1 MNTPYTKEQF
11 LSLREKMDA
20 IAVDEDAITIDEKVD
35 DTWNIGDKFIINADD
50 DSSKKLTV
58 EKIVGNKLLGSD
70 GNKYSKYGV
79 TKFSESVKAVTE
91 DDADEAKFNILNQI
105 IPGVETVIELVDEL
119 EKLDREDG
127 ASGQMDLMDQITTMR
142 KSIASMLAVVQRSM
156 HIVPPKGGLKY

>member
-20 IAVDEDAITIDEKVD
+20 ITVDEDTI
-35 DTWNIGDKFIINADD
+35 
-50 DSSKKLTV
+50 
-58 EKIVGNKLLGSD
+58 
-70 GNKYSKYGV
+70 
-79 TKFSESVKAVTE
+79 TE
-91 DDADEAKFNILNQI
+91 DDTDTAKFNILNEI
-105 IPGVETVIELVDEL
+105 IPSVETVIELVDEL

-142 KSIASMLAVVQRSM
+142 KSLASMLAVVQRSM

>member
-20 IAVDEDAITIDEKVD
+20 ITVDEDTI
-35 DTWNIGDKFIINADD
+35 
-50 DSSKKLTV
+50 
-58 EKIVGNKLLGSD
+58 
-70 GNKYSKYGV
+70 
-79 TKFSESVKAVTE
+79 TE
-91 DDADEAKFNILNQI
+91 DDADDAKFNILNQI

-142 KSIASMLAVVQRSM
+142 KSLASMLAVVQRSM

>member
-20 IAVDEDAITIDEKVD
+20 ITVDEDTI
-35 DTWNIGDKFIINADD
+35 
-50 DSSKKLTV
+50 
-58 EKIVGNKLLGSD
+58 
-70 GNKYSKYGV
+70 
-79 TKFSESVKAVTE
+79 TE
-91 DDADEAKFNILNQI
+91 DDADDAKFNILNQI

-127 ASGQMDLMDQITTMR
+127 ASGQMDLTDQITTMR
-142 KSIASMLAVVQRSM
+142 KSLASMLAVVQRSM

>member
-20 IAVDEDAITIDEKVD
+20 IAVDEDAIT
-35 DTWNIGDKFIINADD
+35 
-50 DSSKKLTV
+50 
-58 EKIVGNKLLGSD
+58 
-70 GNKYSKYGV
+70 
-79 TKFSESVKAVTE
+79 E
-91 DDADEAKFNILNQI
+91 DDADDAKFNILNQI

-142 KSIASMLAVVQRSM
+142 KSLASMLAVVQRSM

>member
-1 MNTPYTKEQF
+1 MNTPYTREQF

-20 IAVDEDAITIDEKVD
+20 ITVDEDTI
-35 DTWNIGDKFIINADD
+35 
-50 DSSKKLTV
+50 
-58 EKIVGNKLLGSD
+58 
-70 GNKYSKYGV
+70 
-79 TKFSESVKAVTE
+79 TE
-91 DDADEAKFNILNQI
+91 DDADDAKFNILNQI

>member
-20 IAVDEDAITIDEKVD
+20 ITVDEDTI
-35 DTWNIGDKFIINADD
+35 
-50 DSSKKLTV
+50 
-58 EKIVGNKLLGSD
+58 
-70 GNKYSKYGV
+70 
-79 TKFSESVKAVTE
+79 TE
-91 DDADEAKFNILNQI
+91 DDADDAKFNILNQI

>member
-20 IAVDEDAITIDEKVD
+20 ITVDEDTI
-35 DTWNIGDKFIINADD
+35 
-50 DSSKKLTV
+50 
-58 EKIVGNKLLGSD
+58 
-70 GNKYSKYGV
+70 
-79 TKFSESVKAVTE
+79 TE
-91 DDADEAKFNILNQI
+91 DDADDAKFNILNQI
-105 IPGVETVIELVDEL
+105 IPNVETVIELVDEL

-142 KSIASMLAVVQRSM
+142 KSLASMLAVVQRSM

>member
-1 MNTPYTKEQF
+1 MNTPYTREQF

-20 IAVDEDAITIDEKVD
+20 ITVDEDTI
-35 DTWNIGDKFIINADD
+35 
-50 DSSKKLTV
+50 
-58 EKIVGNKLLGSD
+58 
-70 GNKYSKYGV
+70 
-79 TKFSESVKAVTE
+79 TE
-91 DDADEAKFNILNQI
+91 DDADDAKFNILNQI

-142 KSIASMLAVVQRSM
+142 KSLASMLAVVQRSM

>member
-11 LSLREKMDA
+11 LSLREKMDS
-20 IAVDEDAITIDEKVD
+20 ISVDEDAIT
-35 DTWNIGDKFIINADD
+35 
-50 DSSKKLTV
+50 
-58 EKIVGNKLLGSD
+58 
-70 GNKYSKYGV
+70 
-79 TKFSESVKAVTE
+79 E
-91 DDADEAKFNILNQI
+91 DDADDAKFNILNQI

-142 KSIASMLAVVQRSM
+142 KSLESMLAVVQRSM

>member
-20 IAVDEDAITIDEKVD
+20 ITVDEDTI
-35 DTWNIGDKFIINADD
+35 
-50 DSSKKLTV
+50 
-58 EKIVGNKLLGSD
+58 
-70 GNKYSKYGV
+70 
-79 TKFSESVKAVTE
+79 TE
-91 DDADEAKFNILNQI
+91 DDTDTAKFNILNEI

-142 KSIASMLAVVQRSM
+142 KSLASMLAVVQRSM

>member
-20 IAVDEDAITIDEKVD
+20 ITVDEDTI
-35 DTWNIGDKFIINADD
+35 
-50 DSSKKLTV
+50 
-58 EKIVGNKLLGSD
+58 
-70 GNKYSKYGV
+70 
-79 TKFSESVKAVTE
+79 TE
-91 DDADEAKFNILNQI
+91 DDADDAKFNILNQI

-127 ASGQMDLMDQITTMR
+127 ASGQLDLMDQITTMR
-142 KSIASMLAVVQRSM
+142 KSLASMLAVVQRSM

>member
-50 DSSKKLTV
+50 
-58 EKIVGNKLLGSD
+58 
-70 GNKYSKYGV
+70 
-79 TKFSESVKAVTE
+79 
-91 DDADEAKFNILNQI
+91 AKFNILNQI

-142 KSIASMLAVVQRSM
+142 KSLESMLAVVQRSM